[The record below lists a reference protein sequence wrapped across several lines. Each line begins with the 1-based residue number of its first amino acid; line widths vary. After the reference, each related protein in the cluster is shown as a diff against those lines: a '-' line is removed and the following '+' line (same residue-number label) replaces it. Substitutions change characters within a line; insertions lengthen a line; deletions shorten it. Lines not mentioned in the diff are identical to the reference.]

1 MRAFFFLA
9 RPRCGP
15 FAFLETICALAAS
28 AAALRPHLSLGSN
41 SAGAP
46 PGWPR
51 STSSPVPC
59 WPHHYPQVPNL
70 GDMTKIAR
78 AILIDE
84 LLRFAEE
91 KGMRESGSNP
101 IDSVRTMTVKARS
114 RYITDSELRRIKVA
128 MLRSSGQRADQI
140 NPAGQMTCAIVDM
153 AYLTGQRIGD
163 VLALQ
168 WTSVGRDGILFQ
180 PAKTE
185 GSTGAQVLIE
195 WTPRL
200 RALIDRVKGG
210 ETPPHARYPP
220 PAEPSARR
228 TTPSA
233 R

>member
-1 MRAFFFLA
+1 
-9 RPRCGP
+9 
-15 FAFLETICALAAS
+15 
-28 AAALRPHLSLGSN
+28 
-41 SAGAP
+41 
-46 PGWPR
+46 
-51 STSSPVPC
+51 
-59 WPHHYPQVPNL
+59 
-70 GDMTKIAR
+70 MTKIAR

-220 PAEPSARR
+220 PAETVS
-228 TTPSA
+228 TPDNTFRQMMMGAGDRPRSRA
-233 R
+233 DALHVHRGGANPHTKKPADCGLFLCASDDV